1 MKSKSTRISA
11 ILGVLILM
19 LAVVIAA
26 LVLDRGADSLMIG
39 VDLLL
44 VATSMELFRRAHP
57 PAS

>member
-1 MKSKSTRISA
+1 
-11 ILGVLILM
+11 M

-26 LVLDRGADSLMIG
+26 VVLDRGADSLMIG